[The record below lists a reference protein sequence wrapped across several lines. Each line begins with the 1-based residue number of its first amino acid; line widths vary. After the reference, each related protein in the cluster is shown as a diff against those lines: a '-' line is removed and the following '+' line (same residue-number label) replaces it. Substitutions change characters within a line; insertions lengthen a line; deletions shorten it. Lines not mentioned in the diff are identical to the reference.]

1 MQWLKPSLF
10 AAYRVSTTHL
20 CRDYIWIII
29 SHHKDLV
36 MNQSAVAHVLPEKGT
51 LPFSQRHRGA
61 EVWSCLG
68 FWALVET
75 QRVRRCQNGISM
87 IPENPKKGAVFTKPP
102 PSGNFWSAFL
112 FVCCPYHGRKSRTDR
127 RSSPELIFRA
137 QKKTGRVG
145 VSNGWN
151 SLMILR
157 EAENCEVLIT
167 TFGTLTWYF
176 KWSHLF
182 F

>member
-1 MQWLKPSLF
+1 
-10 AAYRVSTTHL
+10 
-20 CRDYIWIII
+20 
-29 SHHKDLV
+29 

-137 QKKTGRVG
+137 QKKPEESEFPTG
-145 VSNGWN
+145 
-151 SLMILR
+151 
-157 EAENCEVLIT
+157 ET
-167 TFGTLTWYF
+167 P
-176 KWSHLF
+176 
-182 F
+182 